1 MHALIDGLL
10 DLARIE
16 AGRLRLDPA
25 PLPFQ
30 EFLSELVRMV
40 QPQAE
45 GKGLAFRLET
55 LGRVPAWVRADAKR
69 LRQILI
75 NLLANA
81 VRFTDRGQIVFRVDC
96 RHEVLRFDIEDTGI
110 GIAPQDQ
117 ERIFMPFERG
127 SAGRRSSEAGTGL
140 GLAITHLL
148 TELMGGEL
156 ILQSEVGRGSIF
168 SVRLYLREIEPPA
181 RPVANVLR
189 PIAAYLDPR
198 RTLLVVDDQPVQRQL
213 LASLLLPLGFVVR
226 EAASGREALEIVQQR
241 LPDAV
246 LLDINM
252 DDLNGWQTAQ
262 LMRGVAPAL
271 PIVLVSADPFENRPE
286 LLAAVGARGF
296 VNKPVIESELLDLLA
311 RVLQL
316 EWVHEA
322 PHVESQSP
330 AALAFTGALPLPQEL
345 RERLIALA
353 RQGNA
358 SGLRSLLRGRAE
370 QAPALAETLQVL
382 VAYVDRFDFPALIAR
397 LRETEDASPA

>member
-1 MHALIDGLL
+1 
-10 DLARIE
+10 
-16 AGRLRLDPA
+16 
-25 PLPFQ
+25 
-30 EFLSELVRMV
+30 
-40 QPQAE
+40 
-45 GKGLAFRLET
+45 
-55 LGRVPAWVRADAKR
+55 
-69 LRQILI
+69 
-75 NLLANA
+75 
-81 VRFTDRGQIVFRVDC
+81 
-96 RHEVLRFDIEDTGI
+96 
-110 GIAPQDQ
+110 
-117 ERIFMPFERG
+117 
-127 SAGRRSSEAGTGL
+127 
-140 GLAITHLL
+140 
-148 TELMGGEL
+148 
-156 ILQSEVGRGSIF
+156 
-168 SVRLYLREIEPPA
+168 
-181 RPVANVLR
+181 
-189 PIAAYLDPR
+189 
-198 RTLLVVDDQPVQRQL
+198 LVVDDQPVQRQL

-262 LMRGVAPAL
+262 LMRDVAPTL
-271 PIVLVSADPFENRPE
+271 PILLVSADPFENRPE

-311 RVLQL
+311 RMLQL
-316 EWVHEA
+316 EWVHEVQRVDA
-322 PHVESQSP
+322 PPLTSLGV
-330 AALAFTGALPLPQEL
+330 AGVLPLPQEL